1 MREIPISLLLKNMA
15 DESNYADDIWK
26 NCLDEKGKR
35 YKRKD
40 ISNSLKKLIIL
51 GFIKKI
57 KISSTDICYNKL
69 HYNNSDDYL
78 GFITNLIFE
87 NESKIKKSLKGLEF
101 KKIFVDIT
109 KNLNSFKLKKHS
121 KMDYETLLD
130 SYSNLSEIISS
141 ILLVKKT
148 SKNEKFT
155 NQLTDYYNE
164 IQETLD
170 HTKQKIIAER
180 KSSEII
186 IIERSFSGRIP
197 NEGYLK
203 L

>member
-121 KMDYETLLD
+121 KIDYETLLD

>member
-1 MREIPISLLLKNMA
+1 MKEISISILLKNIG
-15 DESNYADDIWK
+15 DENNYADDIWK
-26 NCLDEKGKR
+26 ICLDEKGKR

-40 ISNSLKKLIIL
+40 IDNSLKKLAVL
-51 GFIKKI
+51 GFIKKNR
-57 KISSTDICYNKL
+57 ISSTDTFYNKL
-69 HYNNSDDYL
+69 HYQNSDDYI
-78 GFITNLIFE
+78 GFIINLIFE
-87 NESKIKKSLKGLEF
+87 NESKMKKSLKGLEF

-109 KNLNSFKLKKHS
+109 KNLNSFKLKNHS
-121 KMDYETLLD
+121 KIHYELLLD
-130 SYSNLSEIISS
+130 SYSNLTEILST

-155 NQLTDYYNE
+155 NQLTDCYNE
-164 IQETLD
+164 IKSTLD
-170 HTKQKIIAER
+170 HTKQKITAER

>member
-1 MREIPISLLLKNMA
+1 
-15 DESNYADDIWK
+15 
-26 NCLDEKGKR
+26 
-35 YKRKD
+35 
-40 ISNSLKKLIIL
+40 
-51 GFIKKI
+51 
-57 KISSTDICYNKL
+57 
-69 HYNNSDDYL
+69 
-78 GFITNLIFE
+78 
-87 NESKIKKSLKGLEF
+87 
-101 KKIFVDIT
+101 
-109 KNLNSFKLKKHS
+109 
-121 KMDYETLLD
+121 MDYETLLD

>member
-87 NESKIKKSLKGLEF
+87 NESKMKKSLKGLEF

>member
-1 MREIPISLLLKNMA
+1 MA

-121 KMDYETLLD
+121 KIDYETLLD

>member
-1 MREIPISLLLKNMA
+1 MA

>member
-121 KMDYETLLD
+121 KIDYETLLD
-130 SYSNLSEIISS
+130 SYSNLSEII
-141 ILLVKKT
+141 
-148 SKNEKFT
+148 
-155 NQLTDYYNE
+155 
-164 IQETLD
+164 
-170 HTKQKIIAER
+170 
-180 KSSEII
+180 
-186 IIERSFSGRIP
+186 
-197 NEGYLK
+197 
-203 L
+203 

>member
-1 MREIPISLLLKNMA
+1 MKEIPISLLLKNMV
-15 DESNYADDIWK
+15 DENNYSDDIWK

-40 ISNSLKKLIIL
+40 INNSLKKLIVL
-51 GFIKKI
+51 GFIKKN
-57 KISSTDICYNKL
+57 KISSTDISYNKL

-78 GFITNLIFE
+78 GFVTNLIFE

-101 KKIFVDIT
+101 KKIFVDIS
-109 KNLNSFKLKKHS
+109 KDLNSYKLKKHS

-155 NQLTDYYNE
+155 KQLTNYYNE
-164 IQETLD
+164 IKDTLE

-197 NEGYLK
+197 NEGFLK

>member
-87 NESKIKKSLKGLEF
+87 NESKMKKSLKGLEF

-121 KMDYETLLD
+121 KIDYETLLD

>member
-1 MREIPISLLLKNMA
+1 MKEISISLLLKNIG
-15 DESNYADDIWK
+15 DENNYADDIWK
-26 NCLDEKGKR
+26 ICLDEKGKR

-40 ISNSLKKLIIL
+40 IDNSLKKLAVL
-51 GFIKKI
+51 GFIKKNR
-57 KISSTDICYNKL
+57 ISSTDTFYNKL
-69 HYNNSDDYL
+69 HYQNSDDYV
-78 GFITNLIFE
+78 GFINNLIFE
-87 NESKIKKSLKGLEF
+87 NESKMKKSLKGLEF

-121 KMDYETLLD
+121 KINYELLLD
-130 SYSNLSEIISS
+130 SYSNLMEILST

-155 NQLTDYYNE
+155 NQLTDCYNE
-164 IQETLD
+164 IKSTLD

>member
-1 MREIPISLLLKNMA
+1 
-15 DESNYADDIWK
+15 
-26 NCLDEKGKR
+26 
-35 YKRKD
+35 
-40 ISNSLKKLIIL
+40 
-51 GFIKKI
+51 
-57 KISSTDICYNKL
+57 
-69 HYNNSDDYL
+69 
-78 GFITNLIFE
+78 
-87 NESKIKKSLKGLEF
+87 
-101 KKIFVDIT
+101 
-109 KNLNSFKLKKHS
+109 
-121 KMDYETLLD
+121 LD